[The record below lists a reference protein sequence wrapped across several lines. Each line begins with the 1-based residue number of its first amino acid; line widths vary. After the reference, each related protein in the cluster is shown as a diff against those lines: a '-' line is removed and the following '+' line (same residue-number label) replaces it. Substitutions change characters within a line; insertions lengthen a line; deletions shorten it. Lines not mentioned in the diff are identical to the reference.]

1 MFSND
6 LFVILAHLFKE
17 GLAATHLATKHRANT
32 MKAYLRYFIFT
43 LSFFLLFQQGL
54 FAQCNSPHFTQMLA
68 NNGQNGIMF
77 DITAI
82 TDVTI
87 DSVWSN
93 WDPGTL
99 PSVEIWFKT
108 GTCVGSQATPGAWT
122 LIGSVNNLLSA
133 GNNNFTQIPIYI
145 NQFVAAG
152 QTVALYVTKGT
163 TTGAVNANYTTGPL
177 GSTAGQ
183 LYNQNANIQV
193 SYAYGKSYP
202 FAATFNPRIFNG
214 RIFYSCCPTPPP
226 IQGPINGPTSVCI
239 GDTLTYWVPQDS
251 LAVSYEWE
259 IPATDTIV
267 SGENDSLMQ
276 IVIGPNSTGGQI
288 CVNYL
293 DSCSNSNDTCIS
305 YSINQPSAP
314 TQPTGPIIICN
325 GDSAFYSIPAVAGA
339 ISYNWIATNGAVVLS
354 NPDSTSAQIKFLSP
368 GTTNVCVQLT
378 DNCATSDTV
387 CMAVNVS
394 TGTTPSNAGFDIYK
408 CDNEIPVLGANS
420 PANGVGSWSIISGPS
435 GGGTLSDPLNN
446 TAIYSNAAPGVHTL
460 AWTITNGTCPT
471 YVDMVDVHI
480 AGTPIANF
488 SVDNACVGT
497 PINFIDQTTANGT
510 SLSSWAWDLTGN
522 GNANT
527 LNQNATFTY
536 NTAGPKQATLI
547 VTSLGC
553 SDTAVVPFEV
563 YPLPQ
568 INILGLNACDKDAV
582 AFNNNSTI
590 LYGSIDSLSWNFGD
604 GTQDVTPS
612 STSHVFSQPG
622 QYTTT
627 VTAYSNQGCQS
638 ISVENVEVY
647 HNPIAQFVY
656 QNACQFQELSFTNQ
670 STVSNANITNYTWNL
685 GDGSSSSIKNPINT
699 YNVNGIQNVNLFV
712 TTNQGCVDD
721 TTVAIEVFPTPVSEF
736 NYSNSI
742 CEGQTTAFQ
751 EVTNISYG
759 SIAQFEW
766 TLFDSFNFTGPTLN
780 YSFPGVG
787 AYNVKMKSISNYGCE
802 HEIEKMVPVFAVP
815 AADFDISGACEGL
828 PLVISNLST
837 SADPIGTYTWNF
849 NDGSALNQE
858 FNPLHSFDTFGVFD
872 VVLTIETFKG
882 CKDEKVKSIEI
893 FEQPNPNFTLPID
906 SGCSPLTVSFID
918 STVMLSGDYFSYKW
932 RVDDGAFLEEEST
945 NIYNYSGK
953 EQALQLEAIYTSSSG
968 CETIV
973 SADSMLLISP
983 QPKADF
989 SYLPKTITTLDP
1001 LVQFQDQSRD
1011 ANYWGWIF
1019 GDGTA
1024 DRERN
1029 PYKLYE
1035 NAGEYIVQFWTRN
1048 IFGCAD
1054 TATATLI
1061 VEPGNRLF
1069 VPSSFSPNQDG
1080 LNDVFEIFG
1089 LETASVSSLKI
1100 YDRWGS
1106 IIWEGDVLKYGW
1118 DGMGKNGKLVNNG
1131 VYPIYL
1137 KYEIEGKVN
1146 EFTGTVTV
1154 IGVEQ

>member
-1 MFSND
+1 
-6 LFVILAHLFKE
+6 
-17 GLAATHLATKHRANT
+17 
-32 MKAYLRYFIFT
+32 MKKFLRYFVFT
-43 LSFFLLFQQGL
+43 LSFIFSTQQL
-54 FAQCNSPHFTQMLA
+54 ATAQCNSPHFTQMLA

-163 TTGAVNANYTTGPL
+163 TTGAVNANYTTGPV

-202 FAATFNPRIFNG
+202 FAATFNPRIWNG

-226 IQGPINGPTSVCI
+226 IQGPINGSTSVCI
-239 GDTLTYWVPQDS
+239 GDTVTYWVPQDS
-251 LAVSYEWE
+251 LAVSYEWA

-305 YSINQPSAP
+305 YTINQPSAP

-387 CMAVNVS
+387 CMAVNVG

-420 PANGVGSWSIISGPS
+420 PANGVGSWSVISGPS
-435 GGGTLSDPLNN
+435 GGGTLSDPIDN

-460 AWTITNGTCPT
+460 AWTITNGSCPT

-647 HNPIAQFVY
+647 HNPSAQFVY

-670 STVSNANITNYTWNL
+670 SSVSNANITNYTWNL

-742 CEGQTTAFQ
+742 CEGQTTMFQ

-766 TLFDSFNFTGPTLN
+766 TLFDSFNFAGPTLN

-787 AYNVKMKSISNYGCE
+787 AYNVKLKSISNHGCE
-802 HEIEKMVPVFAVP
+802 HEIEKMVPVFAMP
-815 AADFDISGACEGL
+815 TADFAISGACEGL
-828 PLVISNLST
+828 PVVISNLSA

-849 NDGSALNQE
+849 NDGSTLNQE
-858 FNPLHSFDTFGVFD
+858 FNPVHSFDTFGVFD
-872 VVLTIETFKG
+872 VVLTTETFKG
-882 CKDEKVKSIEI
+882 CKDEIMKSIEI
-893 FEQPNPNFTLPID
+893 FEQPNPNFALPID

-973 SADSMLLISP
+973 LEDSLLLISP

-989 SYLPKTITTLDP
+989 SYLPTTITTLDP

-1035 NAGEYIVQFWTRN
+1035 NAGEYIVQLWTRN
-1048 IFGCAD
+1048 IFGCVD

-1080 LNDVFEIFG
+1080 LNDVFEIYG
-1089 LETASVSSLKI
+1089 LETATVSSLKI

-1106 IIWEGDVLKYGW
+1106 IIWDGDILKRGW
-1118 DGMGKNGKLVNNG
+1118 DGIGKNGKLVNNG
-1131 VYPIYL
+1131 AYPIYL